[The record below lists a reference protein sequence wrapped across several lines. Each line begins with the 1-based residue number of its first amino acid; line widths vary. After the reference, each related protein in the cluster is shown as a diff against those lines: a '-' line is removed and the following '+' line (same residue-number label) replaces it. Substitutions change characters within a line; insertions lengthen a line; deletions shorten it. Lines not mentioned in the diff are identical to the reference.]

1 MILES
6 KAFAQVAASVGEALA
21 PQAFEKS
28 DVASSENSAVFVGKE
43 IAYEVLYKPEEKLFL
58 LRYCSA
64 ENGMPDEKWNTRSQM
79 LFDPA
84 DEADA
89 SRLTAS
95 VIADFTDEV
104 SAKENAAAALAK
116 VKKTRK
122 RKENTV
128 DAVFFFN
135 RLVNLF
141 PELREEI
148 IQERIHYGDV
158 RPVAFSKEHV
168 LPKLEELLQ
177 RDVADAPAVKKLGG
191 LFNEIYE
198 NGDFDIRSI
207 LTFGLA
213 NNLSDGA
220 FEALLEDCNKDTV
233 TALKAARAIK
243 DKPLKPEK
251 PKKKKQVSARN
262 LSGDRM

>member
-1 MILES
+1 
-6 KAFAQVAASVGEALA
+6 
-21 PQAFEKS
+21 
-28 DVASSENSAVFVGKE
+28 
-43 IAYEVLYKPEEKLFL
+43 
-58 LRYCSA
+58 
-64 ENGMPDEKWNTRSQM
+64 M

-141 PELREEI
+141 PELRGGDHPGAHPLRRCAAG
-148 IQERIHYGDV
+148 RIFEGT
-158 RPVAFSKEHV
+158 RAAEARGTSAA
-168 LPKLEELLQ
+168 
-177 RDVADAPAVKKLGG
+177 RCGDAPAVKKLGG

-198 NGDFDIRSI
+198 
-207 LTFGLA
+207 
-213 NNLSDGA
+213 
-220 FEALLEDCNKDTV
+220 
-233 TALKAARAIK
+233 TAIST
-243 DKPLKPEK
+243 
-251 PKKKKQVSARN
+251 SAR
-262 LSGDRM
+262 S